1 MGLNIVTQ
9 GGDFDPYAKYNA
21 KSGRWYYKDG
31 DNEVEV
37 NDPSFVADFDNI
49 KTGWMLFLEGQAPDR
64 VFDKDLSTP
73 APKPSD
79 AHKRG
84 FVLRLFSKNSFNGV
98 VELSATSM
106 HVCNA
111 INELYEQYEAKRAD
125 NVGKLPVIKA
135 NGSTPSKDKFGTNYK
150 PNLSI
155 EKWVARPVDF
165 DQKAEANDDIPVRT
179 ATVAASASEF

>member
-1 MGLNIVTQ
+1 MPLNLSSG
-9 GGDFDPYAKYNA
+9 GGDFDPYCKYNA
-21 KSGRWYYKDG
+21 KSGRWYFKDG
-31 DNEVEV
+31 EQEVEV

-64 VFDKDLSTP
+64 VFDESLEQP

-84 FVLRLFSKNSFNGV
+84 FVLRLFSPQSFKGV

-111 INELYEQYEAKRAD
+111 INDLYTQYEAGKAA
-125 NVGKLPVIKA
+125 NAGKLPVIKCE
-135 NGSTPSKDKFGTNYK
+135 GTTPSKDKFGTNYK
-150 PNLSI
+150 PNMRIDSWI
-155 EKWVARPVDF
+155 ERPQEF
-165 DQKAEANDDIPVRT
+165 DSPRASNDAESAPQP
-179 ATVAASASEF
+179 AASSVSEF